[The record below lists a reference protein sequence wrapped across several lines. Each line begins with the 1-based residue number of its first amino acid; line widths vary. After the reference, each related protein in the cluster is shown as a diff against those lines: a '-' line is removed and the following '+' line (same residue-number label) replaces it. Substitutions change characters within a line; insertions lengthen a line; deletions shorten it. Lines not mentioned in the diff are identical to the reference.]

1 MKLFIAALLVAANV
15 VSAHF
20 ELNYPTW
27 RGDSF
32 LPPASQYI
40 FPCANVNTSAESNAN
55 RTLWPLDG
63 GSLVIDFHHPWTYVA
78 FNLGFGSDIA
88 TFNISLNPMLLNE
101 TGNGT
106 ICIPKWTLP
115 ADLGITDGMDAS
127 LQVITIGDSGS
138 ALYNFYVVDV
148 DTAPSPDLPSW
159 PSDANATLLPED
171 QCQNSTGVE
180 IYPLVQQLADGSSAS
195 EATATVTVTATAT
208 AEATTNAGARL
219 SVQQMGGLAWN
230 VGLAAVVALGL
241 GF

>member
-1 MKLFIAALLVAANV
+1 MKLFIAALLVAAKV

-20 ELNYPTW
+20 ELQYPYW

-40 FPCANVNTSAESNAN
+40 FPCANVNTTAESNAN

-115 ADLGITDGMDAS
+115 ADLGIVDGMDAS
-127 LQVITIGDSGS
+127 LQVITIGDSGT
-138 ALYNFYVVDV
+138 ALYNCADIRF
-148 DTAPSPDLPSW
+148 S
-159 PSDANATLLPED
+159 ANATTLSGD

-180 IYPLVQQLADGSSAS
+180 IYPLVQQQANGSTAQ
-195 EATATVTVTATAT
+195 ATATVTVTASAAAAT
-208 AEATTNAGARL
+208 STNGAARM
-219 SVQQMGGLAWN
+219 STQHMAGLAWSI
-230 VGLAAVVALGL
+230 GFALIVTYGL

>member
-1 MKLFIAALLVAANV
+1 MKLFIVGLLAAAQLA
-15 VSAHF
+15 SAHF
-20 ELNYPTW
+20 ELVYPYW

-32 LPPASQYI
+32 LPPASQYT
-40 FPCANVNTSAESNAN
+40 FPCAGVNTTAESNAN

-115 ADLGITDGMDAS
+115 ADLGIVDGMDAS
-127 LQVITIGDSGS
+127 LQVITIGDSGT
-138 ALYNFYVVDV
+138 ALYNCADIRF
-148 DTAPSPDLPSW
+148 S
-159 PSDANATLLPED
+159 ANATILASD

-180 IYPLVQQLADGSSAS
+180 IYPLVQQEANGSSAAQ
-195 EATATVTVTATAT
+195 ATATVTVTASAGG
-208 AEATTNAGARL
+208 AAATNAAARM
-219 SVQQMGGLAWN
+219 SAQQMAGLAWSMGL
-230 VGLAAVVALGL
+230 GLAVAFGL
-241 GF
+241 CL

>member
-1 MKLFIAALLVAANV
+1 MKLFIAALLVAAKV

-20 ELNYPTW
+20 ELQYPYW

-40 FPCANVNTSAESNAN
+40 FPCANVNTTAESNAN

-115 ADLGITDGMDAS
+115 ADLGIVDGMDAS
-127 LQVITIGDSGS
+127 LQVITIGDSGT
-138 ALYNFYVVDV
+138 ALYNLTDWLTDHVVDV
-148 DTAPSPDLPSW
+148 FSVRISDSAPTQRPCP
-159 PSDANATLLPED
+159 ATSARTRRALR
-171 QCQNSTGVE
+171 STRSSSNRRMD
-180 IYPLVQQLADGSSAS
+180 PLHKRQP
-195 EATATVTVTATAT
+195 
-208 AEATTNAGARL
+208 L
-219 SVQQMGGLAWN
+219 SR
-230 VGLAAVVALGL
+230 
-241 GF
+241 

>member
-127 LQVITIGDSGS
+127 LQVITIGDSGT
-138 ALYNFYVVDV
+138 ALYNCADIRF
-148 DTAPSPDLPSW
+148 S
-159 PSDANATLLPED
+159 ANATLLPED
-171 QCQNSTGVE
+171 QCQNSTGVD
-180 IYPLVQQLADGSSAS
+180 IYPLVQQLADGSSTS

-208 AEATTNAGARL
+208 PEAATNAGGRL
-219 SVQQMGGLAWN
+219 SVQHMGGLAWS